1 MAQVDLIVWAH
12 LTILV
17 SIVKITPRMNLSS
30 AKAALSE
37 IVRSVRR
44 TGSSVVITVDG
55 EPAARIGAVEA
66 EPRRLT
72 VAERATVRALM
83 DAVGRIPRP
92 ADAFDAVAL
101 VADGRR

>member
-1 MAQVDLIVWAH
+1 M
-12 LTILV
+12 
-17 SIVKITPRMNLSS
+17 KISPTMNLSA

-37 IVRSVRR
+37 IIRNVRR
-44 TGSSVVITVDG
+44 TGHSVVITVDG
-55 EPAARIGAVEA
+55 EPAARINAVEA

-72 VAERATVRALM
+72 AAEAATVRALM

-92 ADAFDAVAL
+92 TDAFDAVAL

>member
-1 MAQVDLIVWAH
+1 M
-12 LTILV
+12 
-17 SIVKITPRMNLSS
+17 KISATMNLSS
-30 AKAALSE
+30 AKAALSA

-44 TGSSVVITVDG
+44 TGNSVVITVDG
-55 EPAARIGAVEA
+55 EPAARIEAIGA

-72 VAERATVRALM
+72 AAESATARALM

-92 ADAFDAVAL
+92 TDAFDAVTL